1 MCVLGQGRT
10 GRKWGVNDWRV
21 RLRPPEDFYRRT
33 LGSDPDRLG
42 PELPVSF
49 SFPFLVQSWVTPVL
63 KDIPLFFDLRHPNL
77 QTRSQLVILTH
88 AWLPFGSHLW
98 NSIPA
103 LQLLCHYLHSPFFSL
118 TIFSTW
124 FLRLAS
130 HCLIY
135 QLFLRCLS
143 ASNKIPPPPYC
154 SSISAGTHTHCGIP
168 NSIEG
173 TL

>member
-1 MCVLGQGRT
+1 MCVPRQGRA

-21 RLRPPEDFYRRT
+21 RLRPPEYFYRRM
-33 LGSDPDRLG
+33 LGSDPDRRG
-42 PELPVSF
+42 PELPHTACLLFFSF
-49 SFPFLVQSWVTPVL
+49 SLYNPGSLQFSKTF
-63 KDIPLFFDLRHPNL
+63 PLFFDLRHPNL

-88 AWLPFGSHLW
+88 AWLLFGSHLW
-98 NSIPA
+98 NFSIPA

-143 ASNKIPPPPYC
+143 ASNKILHPHT
-154 SSISAGTHTHCGIP
+154 AVLLVQGHTHTVIYP
-168 NSIEG
+168 